1 MSNDEKQLTDIA
13 DEICNSLGESRMAVL
28 CALRRG
34 TVIAYEQARS
44 EVIEEA
50 KLELLKLVEGLSDPE
65 PYVEFNDVIN
75 ILTKL
80 ERGAE

>member
-1 MSNDEKQLTDIA
+1 MTSDNDKKAAVSIDELIKEKVESLLTERLV
-13 DEICNSLGESRMAVL
+13 EINAK
-28 CALRRG
+28 
-34 TVIAYEQARS
+34 ARA
-44 EVIEEA
+44 EVIEEV

>member
-1 MSNDEKQLTDIA
+1 MSNDEKFIFEANGASPLEIA
-13 DEICNSLGESRMAVL
+13 RLNEIAHESIREKA
-28 CALRRG
+28 
-34 TVIAYEQARS
+34 IKQQARA

-50 KLELLKLVEGLSDPE
+50 KLELLKLVKGLSDPE

-80 ERGAE
+80 KRGEHER